1 MKFKFEAISTFK
13 APVTIITP
21 GGEEQTFGATF
32 LYLDDKA
39 NEEAV
44 KLSNPEMLRQVWKG
58 WDDDVTDGDGKPL
71 PYSDAQLEV
80 FLAHSFITNAV
91 VSTYVLA
98 RMGRRAKN

>member
-1 MKFKFEAISTFK
+1 MKFKFETISTFQ
-13 APVTIITP
+13 APVTILTP
-21 GGEEQTFGATF
+21 GGEEQSFVATF

-39 NEEAV
+39 NDEAV
-44 KLSNPEMLRQVWKG
+44 KLSNPDLLRQVWKG

-71 PYSDAQLEV
+71 PYSAAQMEI

-91 VSTYVLA
+91 VSHYVLA